1 MDAKL
6 GALTAG
12 ALGVSIFVLSKS
24 LRRNWSRKPSHL
36 PTYDPFGAL
45 VSRFEILP
53 KPPPPP
59 PHAPP
64 PLTGLTFAIKDNM
77 DVEGIVTGVGVPL
90 WLECHSPATAT
101 APTVAKLVDNGAAV
115 MGRCV
120 MDELAYSVEGEN
132 FFYGTPKNPA
142 APGRIPGGS
151 SSGSAVAVAG
161 GLCDFSLGTDTL
173 GSVRVPSALCGI
185 FGIRPTW
192 GVVSDEGVKPLS
204 PSLDTV
210 GWFSKDAEML
220 QRIGHVLLSG
230 AKTQPSRPPSK
241 IYVVHDA
248 FALFRGP
255 SELLQACAT
264 SIANELVGT
273 SGVRSLKLGPH
284 LLEKLPGLA
293 KWDLDQKNR
302 KEEEKGIDSLLKACQ
317 IVQRWDFMNC
327 ETGRWC
333 IDDKPELGSGIAA
346 RVEAAKRVTK
356 EQFEEV
362 SELRQEVKS
371 VMAKLLEDAS
381 VMCIPVAGDL
391 PPKCGLSGVLQS
403 DFRLATLRLTAIAS
417 FTGFPQITI
426 PVGKAPGSGYPLAL
440 GFIAAP
446 GRDLLLLDLAVVLQK
461 ALQADP
467 EAVTKMAENLLQ
479 KAKIDARAAEADAA
493 KQQGNEAFKAGDY
506 ERAVDFYSKAI
517 EIAGNNSVL
526 YSNRAMAYL
535 KLVDF
540 KSAETDCTQ
549 ALMLDKKNVKALL
562 RRGTARAF
570 MTMYREALDD
580 FKAVLVLEPGNKQAK
595 AELQKLQLSGM
606 AF

>member
-1 MDAKL
+1 MA
-6 GALTAG
+6 GVSLTGHGHSAYGCQAG
-12 ALGVSIFVLSKS
+12 APLLSTESNKLYSLGLE
-24 LRRNWSRKPSHL
+24 
-36 PTYDPFGAL
+36 G
-45 VSRFEILP
+45 
-53 KPPPPP
+53 
-59 PHAPP
+59 
-64 PLTGLTFAIKDNM
+64 PLTRT
-77 DVEGIVTGVGVPL
+77 PL
-90 WLECHSPATAT
+90 ATSMLACLCASNSRGARCLECLQP
-101 APTVAKLVDNGAAV
+101 
-115 MGRCV
+115 
-120 MDELAYSVEGEN
+120 
-132 FFYGTPKNPA
+132 
-142 APGRIPGGS
+142 
-151 SSGSAVAVAG
+151 AVAVGGQRGGGHGPLRDGRAG
-161 GLCDFSLGTDTL
+161 GNTRSGHADRHREGAAPVPRHACATGLWLIRLTAAAGLCSCRSRWT
-173 GSVRVPSALCGI
+173 
-185 FGIRPTW
+185 
-192 GVVSDEGVKPLS
+192 GVKPLS

-479 KAKIDARAAEADAA
+479 KVAHSATHIVSVCNKAARPQAKIDARAAEADAA